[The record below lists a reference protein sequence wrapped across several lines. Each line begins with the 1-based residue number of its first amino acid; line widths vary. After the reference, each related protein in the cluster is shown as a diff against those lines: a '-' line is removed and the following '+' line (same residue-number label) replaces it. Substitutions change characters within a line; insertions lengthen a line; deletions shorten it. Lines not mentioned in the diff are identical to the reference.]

1 MDPKQNPTAPSL
13 ASEGTLTS
21 SVQLDGGAPAVASTG
36 AAAPA
41 AAEANDSFPLSD
53 SDQSRKKP
61 KISHITSDQNL
72 DSFTNIDSFTMDPK
86 EASNLTDVALKITS
100 HLLMTE
106 GKEKNIVYSPLSI
119 QVVLWLLTAGS
130 KGPTQDQLLSFLK
143 SDSTEQLHSLASHLV
158 PLIFADGSNRGGPR
172 LCFANSLWVK
182 DYLPIKPS
190 FKEVVDTVYKA
201 AIRHVSFENPE
212 EVRHEVNLWAE
223 KETKGHITEALPP
236 KSVDKYT
243 MLIFSNA
250 LYFKG
255 LWSDKFNA
263 RETKEDDFHLLN
275 GTSVKAPFMTSS
287 KKQFVEEFDGFKVL
301 KLFYEQGKDMKRQF
315 SMYLLLPDSRDGLP
329 ALVKRVCSEPGFLD
343 SHRPQTPVRVGE
355 FKIPMFKFTSTFEA
369 SKILKDL
376 GLLLPFNGGDL
387 TEMLEASPDECKIYH
402 KSFIEV
408 NEKGTE
414 AAAVSTAVVKGFGC
428 KSRRPPRPQNIDFV
442 ADHPFMLFIREEMT
456 ETILFTGHVLNPLE
470 K

>member
-1 MDPKQNPTAPSL
+1 
-13 ASEGTLTS
+13 
-21 SVQLDGGAPAVASTG
+21 
-36 AAAPA
+36 
-41 AAEANDSFPLSD
+41 
-53 SDQSRKKP
+53 
-61 KISHITSDQNL
+61 
-72 DSFTNIDSFTMDPK
+72 MDPK

-119 QVVLWLLTAGS
+119 QVALWLLTAGS
-130 KGPTQDQLLSFLK
+130 KGPTQDQLLCFLK

-182 DYLPIKPS
+182 DSLPIEPS

-201 AIRHVSFENPE
+201 AIRHVSFKNPE
-212 EVRHEVNLWAE
+212 EVRHQVNLWAE

-236 KSVDKYT
+236 MSVNKYT

-255 LWSDKFNA
+255 ADKFNA
-263 RETKEDDFHLLN
+263 RETKEDNFHLFN
-275 GTSVKAPFMTSS
+275 GTSAKAPFMTSS
-287 KKQFVEEFDGFKVL
+287 KNQFVEEFDGFKVL

-329 ALVKRVCSEPGFLD
+329 ALVERVCSEPGFLD
-343 SHRPQTPVRVGE
+343 SHRPPD
-355 FKIPMFKFTSTFEA
+355 TSQ
-369 SKILKDL
+369 SC
-376 GLLLPFNGGDL
+376 DL
-387 TEMLEASPDECKIYH
+387 TEMVEASPDECKIYH

-414 AAAVSTAVVKGFGC
+414 AAAVSTAVVRGFGC
-428 KSRRPPRPQNIDFV
+428 KSRRPLRPKNIDFV
-442 ADHPFMLFIREEMT
+442 ADHPFMLFIKEEMT
-456 ETILFTGHVLNPLE
+456 ETVLFTGHVLNPLE